1 MIERVF
7 VVAGEL
13 GLHARPAGEFVRVA
27 GRFESEIQ
35 VSKDGEWVNGNSV
48 LSLLTLAAAQGTKL
62 TIRADGPD
70 ADAALAALGEVV
82 ERPDEPP
89 VT

>member
-7 VVAGEL
+7 VVEAGL

-70 ADAALAALGEVV
+70 AEVALDALGEVV

-89 VT
+89 IA